1 MPLVPRRSLGS
12 SSTVNVI
19 VTGLVLVLGI
29 RAAVLLAQFLFR
41 SAAVQRFHVETAFVW
56 FVLGIILVVAL
67 RTSPAGPDEP
77 APVRSLDA
85 RYIAVIAL
93 FAIALYWPALSAG
106 FFSDDFSLLPRARAL
121 ELGAVHGGLFR
132 PLPMGLWAVLERVGA
147 PERVYHLVNVVLHA
161 VNAWLGGAIV
171 GGWVRERAAP
181 YIAALLMLAA
191 PLAVE
196 PVVWV
201 SGLFDVLMTTF
212 ALTTVLIF
220 RLRETNPTPAFL
232 WATVCGA
239 VASMLSKETG
249 VMVPALL
256 VCDAVARNSR
266 AYRRDAALYIVAAI
280 SIVYAAAR
288 LAVASDGNTPPTA
301 VTKYV
306 VQRGI
311 FQTFGA
317 LAEPWHGDVIAT
329 RPGVVL
335 FYVLLIVALLV
346 WFVLAARSRR
356 QLRVPMAAV
365 AWIVIAIAP
374 VGTIIWI
381 PEDLQGSRYLY
392 LAWCGWAGLLCALA
406 FEPEPGGVA
415 PPGAESDPRSRR
427 IGYVVMAALIMLA
440 GYSTRRNIG
449 PWVAAGQ
456 LRDAILESA
465 RSDRRIAAC
474 GSIALSDLPDTE
486 RGVYVFRNGVPEAF
500 RRQAKLAVDASAPPD
515 CAFKWDGSRRRF
527 VPRADP

>member
-1 MPLVPRRSLGS
+1 MPLVPRRSLAS

-19 VTGLVLVLGI
+19 VTGLALVLGI

-56 FVLGIILVVAL
+56 FVLGVILVVAL
-67 RTSPAGPDEP
+67 RSSPTGPGEP

-85 RYIAVIAL
+85 RYMAVMAL
-93 FAIALYWPALSAG
+93 FAINLYWPALTAG

-121 ELGAVHGGLFR
+121 DLGAVHGGLFR
-132 PLPMGLWAVLERVGA
+132 PLPMSLWAVLERVDA
-147 PERVYHLVNVVLHA
+147 PERVYHLLNVVLHA
-161 VNAWLGGAIV
+161 VNACLGGAIV

-181 YIAALLMLAA
+181 YVAALLMLTA

-220 RLRETNPTPAFL
+220 RLRATNPTPALL
-232 WATVCGA
+232 WGTVCCA

-249 VMVPALL
+249 VVVPALI

-266 AYRRDAALYIVAAI
+266 AYRRDAALYIVGAI
-280 SIVYAAAR
+280 SIAYAAAR
-288 LAVASDGNTPPTA
+288 LAAASDAVTPTA
-301 VTKYV
+301 TVTKYI
-306 VQRGI
+306 VQRSI

-317 LAEPWHGDVIAT
+317 LAEPWHADVIAT

-346 WFVLAARSRR
+346 WFAVAARSRR
-356 QLRVPMAAV
+356 RLRVPIAAV
-365 AWIVIAIAP
+365 AWIGIAIAP

-406 FEPEPGGVA
+406 FGLDPGVA
-415 PPGAESDPRSRR
+415 PPGAQMNTRSRR
-427 IGYVVMAALIMLA
+427 IGYVVMTALIVLA
-440 GYSTRRNIG
+440 AYSTRRNIA

-465 RSDRRIAAC
+465 RTDHRIVAC
-474 GSIALSDLPDTE
+474 RSVALSDLPDTE

-500 RRQAKLAVDASAPPD
+500 RRQAELAVEASAPPD
-515 CAFKWDGSRRRF
+515 CAFKWDGTRRRF